1 MLDACLRLGEFTADV
16 DDSKNFVEFM
26 RKELFPWLLDPTD
39 ARLGDPDDY
48 TVPLRALVNLSV
60 LWATPLWFFVDLIEP
75 WHGAPDRRSVSMSPS
90 GMAFVLETINAEVNK
105 YSGFYKSVASWFLSG
120 IFGERAA
127 LPAFVEFV
135 LASNDIQ
142 RSVLGNLSIFFNAM
156 HAKPRFLVIHQLPH
170 LVPKLRARDWVDA
183 LQSAFNAKPPLSE
196 EDTLIVTNGYLLDAM
211 RVIFASYSA
220 REVTFLAVWWLIQY
234 LGPMTSN
241 SVRQLF
247 IKHPLSAFLFPLACG
262 MYAALVYTV
271 LFSGADNSI
280 MTKAQ
285 RLVVSGLLTNVHKTA
300 LTEVAA
306 WSTLDIRAVRAV
318 ATQLQNSSTVIW
330 TPEEY
335 MTNTS
340 LEVLYGRD
348 YPTAR
353 SFFDHW
359 RLSRE
364 QLQKSLGSEEYQASL
379 RLFRLQSAHLAAYN
393 PTTNVISVAVA
404 ALAAPYYADEGT
416 DAMAYGGL
424 GFMYAMQ
431 LVRTINALT
440 VLLSDDMAQ
449 TPWNPVSSAL
459 DPGEGNTQ
467 NISTPGRALWELGRC
482 SADVTSSGNVTA
494 LFPLLPALKIAHA
507 AYLRFRREDRDLRL
521 PGLEEYS
528 AEQVFFLSACHVTCW
543 ERGDQHRLSPECTE
557 ALRNFEPFAK
567 AFSCPAGSPMNP
579 EQKCAFL

>member
-1 MLDACLRLGEFTADV
+1 MFDACLHLVESTADV
-16 DDSKNFVEFM
+16 DDSRNLVEFM
-26 RKELFPWLLDPTD
+26 SKELFPWLLDPTY

-48 TVPLRALVNLSV
+48 TVPLRTLVNLSV
-60 LWATPLWFFVDLIEP
+60 LWTTPLWFFVDLIEP
-75 WHGAPDRRSVSMSPS
+75 WHGAAHRRSVSMSPT

-120 IFGERAA
+120 IFAERAA

-135 LASNDIQ
+135 LASSDIQ
-142 RSVLGNLSIFFNAM
+142 RSVLGSLSIFFNAM
-156 HAKPRFLVIHQLPH
+156 HTKPRFLVIHQLPH

-196 EDTLIVTNGYLLDAM
+196 EDTLMVTNGDLLDAM

-262 MYAALVYTV
+262 MYAALVYTM

-300 LTEVAA
+300 LTEVAS
-306 WSTLDIRAVRAV
+306 WSTLDTKALCAV
-318 ATQLQNSSTVIW
+318 ATQLQISSTVIW

-359 RLSRE
+359 RISRE
-364 QLQKSLGSEEYQASL
+364 QLQKSLGSEEYQAT
-379 RLFRLQSAHLAAYN
+379 LAAYN

-431 LVRTINALT
+431 ETK
-440 VLLSDDMAQ
+440 
-449 TPWNPVSSAL
+449 
-459 DPGEGNTQ
+459 
-467 NISTPGRALWELGRC
+467 
-482 SADVTSSGNVTA
+482 
-494 LFPLLPALKIAHA
+494 LPAEGTL
-507 AYLRFRREDRDLRL
+507 
-521 PGLEEYS
+521 
-528 AEQVFFLSACHVTCW
+528 
-543 ERGDQHRLSPECTE
+543 
-557 ALRNFEPFAK
+557 
-567 AFSCPAGSPMNP
+567 
-579 EQKCAFL
+579 